1 MHEQWFR
8 DYVLLAFRMDKAIRK
23 FTDSRFVDYY
33 YGPPEWK
40 AEAETETEREP
51 SGLVRD
57 AMALED
63 TLADQGFE
71 AHRAT
76 YLEKQ
81 LIALETVCRKLNGE
95 TFTLGVEVQRCF
107 DVYPV
112 RIPESQFEQGLSMLD
127 EMLPGNG
134 SLPDRLQAWRRRYLL
149 AIAPEKSAVL
159 LSLMQRAAAE
169 ARRRT
174 LAIIDLPSDESI
186 EMRTVNDQVYIGDNQ
201 YLGNYHS
208 RVDVNTDLPTDVNG
222 LLIFVCH
229 EGYPGH
235 HTEFVMKEQLLYRE
249 RGYLEQAIFP
259 IIGPQA
265 VISEGIA
272 RSAYEM
278 IFTPD
283 EAEQWLAEHIYPE
296 AGIEPVTFD
305 ITKLHAAQELLDYPV
320 MGNAAFLLRE
330 SRSDDEVTHY
340 LMKYM
345 LETEE
350 QARKFLDFL
359 KVPFQEAYIFT
370 YFHGSQ
376 LMKSWLQGPDRVNA
390 FRRFLTAQIYPS
402 ELAREVD

>member
-1 MHEQWFR
+1 MHEQWFK

-51 SGLVRD
+51 SALVRD
-57 AMALED
+57 AIALED

-95 TFTLGVEVQRCF
+95 TFTLEDEVGRCF
-107 DVYPV
+107 DIHPE
-112 RIPESQFEQGLSMLD
+112 RIPESEFERGLSMLD
-127 EMLPGNG
+127 ATLPGNG
-134 SLPDRLQAWRRRYLL
+134 SLPDRLQAWRKRYQL
-149 AIAPEKSAVL
+149 APEKQDAL
-159 LSLMQRAAAE
+159 LSLLQRAAAE

-174 LAIIDLPSDESI
+174 LAIIDLPSGEGI

-201 YLGNYHS
+201 YLGNYRS
-208 RVDVNTDLPTDVNG
+208 RVDVNTDLPTDLNG

-272 RSAYEM
+272 RSACAM
-278 IFTPD
+278 IFTAD

-296 AGIEPVTFD
+296 ASIETD
-305 ITKLHAAQELLDYPV
+305 TIDSAKLRAAQELLDYPV
-320 MGNAAFLLRE
+320 MGNAAFLLHE
-330 SRSDDEVTHY
+330 GRSDDEVTQY

-370 YFHGSQ
+370 YFCGKQ
-376 LMKSWLQGPDRVNA
+376 LMNPWLQGPDRANA
-390 FRRFLTAQIYPS
+390 FRRFLTEQVYPS
-402 ELAREVD
+402 ELVKESD